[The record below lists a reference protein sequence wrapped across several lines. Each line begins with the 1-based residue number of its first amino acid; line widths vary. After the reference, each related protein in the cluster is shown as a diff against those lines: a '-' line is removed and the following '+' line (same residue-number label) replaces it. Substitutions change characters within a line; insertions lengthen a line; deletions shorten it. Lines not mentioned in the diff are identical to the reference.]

1 MGNVRVVDAI
11 IIVVYFAVMA
21 VMGIIAYRRNKT
33 SEDFFVAGKSMGT
46 FSLAAMW
53 LSSWIG
59 GSSIVGTSTD
69 AYNLGVTGG
78 WYVTILAVGCAVFG
92 LTFSKVTKTLG
103 DKLKNIT
110 YPGLIMSRYDRVSS
124 DIVII
129 CCFLA
134 NVGFLASQ
142 LVAMGSM
149 LTTITGWSAS
159 TCFIISTVIT
169 IAYSA
174 IGGLMA
180 IKYTTWIQFILIVLG
195 TVVLGIPLSAKAMG
209 GFSQLQTLPPEWFD
223 IGRRGW
229 PTILALGVSSVFS
242 FFTSMDSYTRCF
254 AAKNERAARD
264 GALWAGLGVFFIA
277 IGATIMGM
285 AAKVPLPELPA
296 GSSAYAALVAKFFPV
311 GISGL
316 VLVGVFAAI
325 MSTGVVCINVCSAN
339 ISVDIY
345 KDRIKPDAP
354 DRKVMVL
361 GIVSSLVV
369 GVIGALLAW
378 WKYDIIE
385 LLLLAFTFQA
395 SALFFPTVCGVF
407 WKKPTAKAS
416 SVSMIVSLAVVL
428 LWLVGDGLGWGK
440 LFAIDALWP
449 GLLSSG
455 VVFFVMTLTTKPTEA
470 DKQRCEIFFANP
482 DAKPEEIK

>member
-1 MGNVRVVDAI
+1 
-11 IIVVYFAVMA
+11 MA

-78 WYVTILAVGCAVFG
+78 WYVTILAVGCVIFG

-195 TVVLGIPLSAKAMG
+195 TVVLGIPLLS
-209 GFSQLQTLPPEWFD
+209 
-223 IGRRGW
+223 
-229 PTILALGVSSVFS
+229 
-242 FFTSMDSYTRCF
+242 
-254 AAKNERAARD
+254 
-264 GALWAGLGVFFIA
+264 
-277 IGATIMGM
+277 
-285 AAKVPLPELPA
+285 
-296 GSSAYAALVAKFFPV
+296 
-311 GISGL
+311 
-316 VLVGVFAAI
+316 
-325 MSTGVVCINVCSAN
+325 
-339 ISVDIY
+339 
-345 KDRIKPDAP
+345 RIH
-354 DRKVMVL
+354 
-361 GIVSSLVV
+361 I
-369 GVIGALLAW
+369 
-378 WKYDIIE
+378 
-385 LLLLAFTFQA
+385 
-395 SALFFPTVCGVF
+395 
-407 WKKPTAKAS
+407 
-416 SVSMIVSLAVVL
+416 
-428 LWLVGDGLGWGK
+428 
-440 LFAIDALWP
+440 
-449 GLLSSG
+449 
-455 VVFFVMTLTTKPTEA
+455 
-470 DKQRCEIFFANP
+470 
-482 DAKPEEIK
+482 

>member
-129 CCFLA
+129 CYFLA

-254 AAKNERAARD
+254 AAKNERVARD

-285 AAKVPLPELPA
+285 AAKVLLPELPE

-325 MSTGVVCINVCSAN
+325 MSTGVVCVNCCSAN

-345 KDRIKPDAP
+345 KERIKPDAP
-354 DRKVMVL
+354 DRSVMVL
-361 GIVSSLVV
+361 GIISSLLV
-369 GVIGALLAW
+369 GVVGALLAW

-395 SALFFPTVCGVF
+395 SALFFPTVFGVL

-428 LWLVGDGLGWGK
+428 LWLVGDGFGWGGI
-440 LFAIDALWP
+440 FTIDALWP

-455 VVFFVMTLTTKPTEA
+455 VVFFAMTLAGKPTEA

>member
-180 IKYTTWIQFILIVLG
+180 IKYTTWIQFFSSSWVRLCWASRCLPRQWAG
-195 TVVLGIPLSAKAMG
+195 SASCRR
-209 GFSQLQTLPPEWFD
+209 FLPSGLTSAAVA
-223 IGRRGW
+223 GRRS
-229 PTILALGVSSVFS
+229 L
-242 FFTSMDSYTRCF
+242 R
-254 AAKNERAARD
+254 
-264 GALWAGLGVFFIA
+264 
-277 IGATIMGM
+277 
-285 AAKVPLPELPA
+285 
-296 GSSAYAALVAKFFPV
+296 SA
-311 GISGL
+311 
-316 VLVGVFAAI
+316 
-325 MSTGVVCINVCSAN
+325 
-339 ISVDIY
+339 
-345 KDRIKPDAP
+345 
-354 DRKVMVL
+354 
-361 GIVSSLVV
+361 
-369 GVIGALLAW
+369 
-378 WKYDIIE
+378 
-385 LLLLAFTFQA
+385 
-395 SALFFPTVCGVF
+395 
-407 WKKPTAKAS
+407 
-416 SVSMIVSLAVVL
+416 
-428 LWLVGDGLGWGK
+428 
-440 LFAIDALWP
+440 
-449 GLLSSG
+449 
-455 VVFFVMTLTTKPTEA
+455 
-470 DKQRCEIFFANP
+470 
-482 DAKPEEIK
+482 

>member
-229 PTILALGVSSVFS
+229 PTILAL
-242 FFTSMDSYTRCF
+242 
-254 AAKNERAARD
+254 
-264 GALWAGLGVFFIA
+264 LWAGLGVFFIA

-285 AAKVPLPELPA
+285 AAKVLLPELPE

-325 MSTGVVCINVCSAN
+325 MSTGVVCINCCSAN

-345 KDRIKPDAP
+345 KERIKPDAP
-354 DRKVMVL
+354 DRSVMVL
-361 GIVSSLVV
+361 GIISSLLV
-369 GVIGALLAW
+369 GVVGALLAW

-395 SALFFPTVCGVF
+395 SALFFPTVFGVF

-428 LWLVGDGLGWGK
+428 LWLVGDGFGWGGI
-440 LFAIDALWP
+440 FTIDALWP

-455 VVFFVMTLTTKPTEA
+455 VVFFVMTLAGKPTEA